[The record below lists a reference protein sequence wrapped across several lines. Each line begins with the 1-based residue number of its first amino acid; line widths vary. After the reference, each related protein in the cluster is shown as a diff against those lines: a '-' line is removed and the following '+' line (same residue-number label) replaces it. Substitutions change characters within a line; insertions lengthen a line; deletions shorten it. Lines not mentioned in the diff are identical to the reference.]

1 MRQKEFLE
9 ILEILEKSI
18 PNNSPSNLLKNSF
31 KRTPYT
37 ILMATLLSLRTKDEN
52 TAKVCKRLFAI
63 ANTPQQMIETPIEEL
78 EQIVK
83 PTGMYRKK
91 AKILQEV
98 SQTLI
103 DRFESTVPQSKV
115 ALLSIKGVGEKTA
128 NIVLNNAFG
137 IPTIA
142 VDTHLHRIPNMLG
155 FIETKTAKETQKE
168 LSANLPKQYWSRLNF
183 VIVSFGQT
191 ICLPRNPKC
200 DLCPIVPYC
209 HQIQK

>member
-52 TAKVCKRLFAI
+52 TAKVCKRLFVI

-103 DRFESTVPQSKV
+103 DRFEATVPQSKV